1 MKLLLKASL
10 LVIALPLWAETIPL
24 SDYSSQNSSVTV
36 HSLET
41 KGHTLHTV
49 KFNLNKLNA
58 ISHSTHPKFKVLS
71 EKNISFSQSVG
82 ESRLPFKSVV
92 VAGTPD
98 EIEVTVDPKRSLE
111 VSILSSPAQPED
123 CRCETNKQKP
133 WVPLKIDHK
142 NSLYE
147 VEFLGKF
154 RGQALSRVTFYAA
167 KTNLKNQ
174 TTTFY
179 PELEAQ
185 IRSSQSLS
193 TLYSNKQYSEYDYLI
208 VTPEALLSGLSDFVQ
223 YKMDHGLKVK
233 VITLEEVGTSVST
246 ITDFFKNEYQVAQ
259 YKYALIVGT
268 DTLFPNHKVDTSGSS
283 KTPSDY
289 PYFLMDDQDMIP
301 DVQYGRIVASTSQ
314 EVERQTKKWINYQN
328 HGSISSQ
335 YLKMIG
341 IASNEGE
348 SPSDDE
354 YVTGIEKDLS
364 KAFGTVST
372 HFYQSDATSRPS
384 FINEAFN
391 NGTGYLVYLGHG
403 SGTSWA
409 STGSYYTTS
418 HIPQMNN
425 ANVLQPVIIDVA
437 CQNGILKKGFL
448 GETFMNAVNN
458 DGNAIGAA
466 MYYGGSVNISWHP
479 PAIMARGMVKQVIAQ
494 KLTTVGDALLSGH
507 LYLMENYTD
516 IESVR
521 DNFEWY
527 HLFGDPSSSV
537 YFN

>member
-24 SDYSSQNSSVTV
+24 SNYSSHSSSVIIN
-36 HSLET
+36 SINT
-41 KGHTLHTV
+41 KAHTLHTV
-49 KFNLNKLNA
+49 QFSLNKLNA
-58 ISHSTHPKFKVLS
+58 KAHSTHSEFKFLS
-71 EKNISFSQSVG
+71 EKNISFSQTVG

-92 VAGTPD
+92 VAGSPD
-98 EIEVTVDPKRSLE
+98 EIEVTIDPKRSLE
-111 VSILSSPAQPED
+111 VSFLSSPAQPED
-123 CRCETNKQKP
+123 CRCETNKQKS
-133 WVPLKIDHK
+133 WVSLKTDHK
-142 NSLYE
+142 NSLYK
-147 VEFLGKF
+147 VESLGKF
-154 RGQALSRVTFYAA
+154 RGQDLSRVTFYAA
-167 KTNLKNQ
+167 KINLKNRS
-174 TTTFY
+174 TIFY
-179 PELEAQ
+179 PELEGQ
-185 IRSSQSLS
+185 IRSSQSLNA
-193 TLYSNKQYSEYDYLI
+193 LYLNKQSSEYDYLI

-233 VITLEEVGTSVST
+233 VITLEEVGST
-246 ITDFFKNEYQVAQ
+246 VAAITDFFKNEYQVAQ

-268 DTLFPNHKVDTSGSS
+268 DKLFPNHKVVTSGSS

-314 EVERQTKKWINYQN
+314 EVERQTKKWMNYQD
-328 HGSISSQ
+328 HGSAASH

-364 KAFGTVST
+364 KGFGTAST
-372 HFYQSDATSRPS
+372 HFYQNDATSRPS

-425 ANVLQPVIIDVA
+425 AKVLQPVIIDVA
-437 CQNGILKKGFL
+437 CQNGILQKGSL
-448 GETFMNAVNN
+448 GETFMNAVNA
-458 DGNAIGAA
+458 DGIPIGAA

-494 KLTTVGDALLSGH
+494 KLTTIGDALLSGH

>member
-10 LVIALPLWAETIPL
+10 LVITLPLWAETIPL
-24 SDYSSQNSSVTV
+24 SNDSSQSSSVTV
-36 HSLET
+36 DSVDT
-41 KGHTLHTV
+41 KSHTLHTV
-49 KFNLNKLNA
+49 KFNLNKLDA
-58 ISHSTHPKFKVLS
+58 KSHSTYSEFKVLS
-71 EKNISFSQSVG
+71 EKNISFSQTVG

-92 VAGTPD
+92 VAGSPD
-98 EIEVTVDPKRSLE
+98 DIEVTIDPKRSLE
-111 VSILSSPAQPED
+111 FSLVSSPAQPED
-123 CRCETNKQKP
+123 CRCETDKKKS
-133 WVPLKIDHK
+133 WVPLKK
-142 NSLYE
+142 NLQSSLYK

-154 RGQALSRVTFYAA
+154 RGQDLSRVTFYAA
-167 KTNLKNQ
+167 KTNLKNRS
-174 TTTFY
+174 TIFY

-185 IRSSQSLS
+185 IKSRQSLKA
-193 TLYSNKQYSEYDYLI
+193 LYTNKQNSEYDYLI

-233 VITLEEVGTSVST
+233 VITLEEVGNTVST
-246 ITDFFKNEYQVAQ
+246 ITDYFKNEYQAAQ

-268 DTLFPNHKVDTSGSS
+268 DTLFPNHNVVTSGSS
-283 KTPSDY
+283 RTPSDY

-314 EVERQTKKWINYQN
+314 EVERQTKKWMNYQD
-328 HGSISSQ
+328 HGSISSH
-335 YLKMIG
+335 YIKMIG

-348 SPSDDE
+348 NPSDDE

-364 KAFGTVST
+364 KGFGTVST
-372 HFYQSDATSRPS
+372 HFYQNDATSRPR

-391 NGTGYLVYLGHG
+391 KGTGYLVYLGHG

-409 STGSYYTTS
+409 STGSYYTNS
-418 HIPQMNN
+418 HVAQMNN

-448 GETFMNAVNN
+448 GETFMNAVNT

-494 KLTTVGDALLSGH
+494 KLTTIGDALLSGH

-527 HLFGDPSSSV
+527 HLFGDPSSAV